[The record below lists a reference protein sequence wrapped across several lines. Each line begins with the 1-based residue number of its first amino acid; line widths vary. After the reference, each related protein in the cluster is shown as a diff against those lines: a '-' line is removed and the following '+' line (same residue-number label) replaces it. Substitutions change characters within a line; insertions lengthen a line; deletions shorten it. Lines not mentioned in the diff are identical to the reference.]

1 MRRAEL
7 RGKTALVTG
16 ASSGIGRECAIRLAR
31 DGAKLVLGGRRRQAL
46 EETATQIG
54 GARII
59 EADLTDPAALASF
72 CSKVLDELDSL
83 DILVHNAGVGV
94 LAPAHATEPD
104 HARDLMALNFL
115 APVEI
120 TRQLLPL
127 IPPGGT
133 IVMVSSIAGKLS
145 MPGMG
150 VYASSKHA
158 LNAYSNVLRAELE
171 ERRVH
176 VLAFCPGYVSTPF
189 FGNLLD
195 GASTKVPAGRGLFA
209 LTAEQ
214 CADAIRTGILKRKR
228 TLVLP
233 RIGWLLIAAER
244 LCPVLIQGAIS
255 RIMRRN
261 SAV

>member
-1 MRRAEL
+1 MRKTEL
-7 RGKTALVTG
+7 RGKIALVTG
-16 ASSGIGRECAIRLAR
+16 ASSGIGRACAIRLAR
-31 DGAKLVLGGRRRQAL
+31 DGAKLVLSGRRRGAL
-46 EETATQIG
+46 EETANLIG

-83 DILVHNAGVGV
+83 DILVHNAGIGV

-127 IPPGGT
+127 IRSSGT
-133 IVMVSSIAGKLS
+133 IVLVSSIAGKLS
-145 MPGMG
+145 IPGMG
-150 VYASSKHA
+150 VYAASKHA
-158 LNAYSNVLRAELE
+158 LNAYANVLRTELRQ
-171 ERRVH
+171 RRVY
-176 VLAFCPGYVSTPF
+176 VLAFCPGYVRTPF
-189 FGNLLD
+189 LSNLL
-195 GASTKVPAGRGLFA
+195 GGPSTKVPTGRGPFA

-214 CADAIRTGILKRKR
+214 CAESIRTGILKRKR

-244 LCPVLIQGAIS
+244 LCPASIHSAMS
-255 RIMRRN
+255 RMMRGN

>member
-1 MRRAEL
+1 
-7 RGKTALVTG
+7 
-16 ASSGIGRECAIRLAR
+16 
-31 DGAKLVLGGRRRQAL
+31 VLGGRWREAL
-46 EETATQIG
+46 EETADLIG
-54 GARII
+54 GATII
-59 EADLTDPAALASF
+59 EADLADPAALASF

-83 DILVHNAGVGV
+83 DILVHNAGIGV
-94 LAPAHATEPD
+94 RAPAHATEPD

-127 IPPGGT
+127 IPPSGT

-145 MPGMG
+145 LPGTG

-158 LNAYSNVLRAELE
+158 LNAYANILRVELRE
-171 ERRVH
+171 KGIH

-189 FGNLLD
+189 LRNLLD
-195 GASTKVPAGRGLFA
+195 GPSPKVPPGRGPFA

-214 CADAIRTGILKRKR
+214 CAEAVRTGILKRKR

-233 RIGWLLIAAER
+233 RLGWLLIAAER
-244 LCPVLIQGAIS
+244 LCPALIQGAMS
-255 RIMRRN
+255 RIMRGN
-261 SAV
+261 SAL

>member
-1 MRRAEL
+1 MARTEL

-16 ASSGIGRECAIRLAR
+16 ASSGIGRACAIRLAR
-31 DGAKLVLGGRRRQAL
+31 DGAKLVLSGRRRAAL
-46 EETATQIG
+46 EETASMIG

-59 EADLTDPAALASF
+59 AADLTDPAALASF
-72 CSKVLDELDSL
+72 CSKVLDEVDSL
-83 DILVHNAGVGV
+83 DILVHNAGIGI
-94 LAPAHATEPD
+94 LAPAHATEPG

-120 TRQLLPL
+120 TRRLLPL
-127 IPPGGT
+127 IPRSGT

-145 MPGMG
+145 MLGTG

-158 LNAYSNVLRAELE
+158 LNAYANILRAELR

-189 FGNLLD
+189 FSNLVD
-195 GASTKVPAGRGLFA
+195 GASPGVPPGRGPFA

-214 CADAIRTGILKRKR
+214 CAEAIRRGILKRKR

-233 RIGWLLIAAER
+233 RLGWLLIAAER
-244 LCPVLIQGAIS
+244 LCPALIQGALA
-255 RIMRRN
+255 RIMRGN

>member
-1 MRRAEL
+1 MRSTEL

-16 ASSGIGRECAIRLAR
+16 ASSGIGRACAIRLAQ
-31 DGAKLVLGGRRRQAL
+31 DGAKLVLCGRRREAL
-46 EETATQIG
+46 AETANLIG

-59 EADLTDPAALASF
+59 DADLADPAALASF
-72 CSKVLDELDSL
+72 CSRVPDELDAL
-83 DILVHNAGVGV
+83 DILVHNAGIGI
-94 LAPAHATEPD
+94 LAPAHATDPD
-104 HARDLMALNFL
+104 HSRDLMALNFL

-127 IPPGGT
+127 IRPNGT

-158 LNAYSNVLRAELE
+158 LNAYANVLRAELRQ
-171 ERRVH
+171 RRVH
-176 VLAFCPGYVSTPF
+176 VLAFCPGYVRTPF
-189 FGNLLD
+189 LSNMLE
-195 GASTKVPAGRGLFA
+195 GASTKVPPGRGPFA

-214 CADAIRTGILKRKR
+214 CAEAIRTGILKRKR

-244 LCPVLIQGAIS
+244 LCPALIHGAMS
-255 RIMRRN
+255 RMMRGI